1 MRATDLARSTI
12 RQLLELGISDF
23 VISPGS
29 RNAPLTIALV
39 EASNRGLADLHT
51 RLDERGAAFYAL
63 GVAKATNEYVVVICT
78 SGTAVAN
85 YHPAALEAYHSDIK
99 VLFLTA
105 DRPAELRATGSN
117 QTTLQNGIL
126 APLENFD
133 ADHALDLSHILTGGP
148 VHINLQFTEPLLQS
162 DTTDWLAGIKQIES
176 DEEPFT
182 KSTIEVAPQGVLVVG
197 HDRAGF
203 SVDEINEFADI
214 LDWPLIAE
222 DPLSFPDA
230 IAHAS
235 IFLADGDIRSA
246 LGSGDVIVI
255 GRTTL
260 SRSINSFIAEADRLA
275 VIDPRTEFV
284 DTNRTADLVLTN
296 LPHVTKAS
304 TDQSFIESWR
314 AASKSAASVI
324 AATQSWSEQSALT
337 AITSHLPDGAALF
350 VGSSRPIR
358 DIEGCAT
365 PRTGLAVFAN
375 RGLAG
380 IDGNIATSFGVASRF
395 ERSYAILGDL
405 TFLHDISALTNP
417 ITENLTVFIID
428 NNGGGIFST
437 LPQAGVDGFEAIFG
451 TPHNL
456 DIESIIRGFKLP
468 AMRVKTPSDI
478 KQVIAHQSEG
488 INFVIVEVPDRD
500 QNAVELKKLYQ
511 SVASAVRIGI
521 NLA

>member
-1 MRATDLARSTI
+1 MSSTDLARSTI

-39 EASNRGLADLHT
+39 EAANRGLADLHT

-63 GVAKATNEYVVVICT
+63 GVSKATNEYVVVICT

-105 DRPAELRATGSN
+105 DRPAQLRATGSN

-126 APLENFD
+126 APLESFD
-133 ADHALDLSHILTGGP
+133 SEHALDLSHILTGGP
-148 VHINLQFTEPLLQS
+148 IHINLQFTEPLLPT
-162 DTTDWLAGIKQIES
+162 DTTDWLAGIKQVDS
-176 DEEPFT
+176 DEEPAQ
-182 KSTIEVAPQGVLVVG
+182 KSSIELHPEGVLIVG

-203 SVDEINEFADI
+203 SVDEITELADI

-235 IFLADGDIRSA
+235 IFLADVHIRSA
-246 LGSGDVIVI
+246 LGSGDVVVI

-260 SRSINSFIAEADRLA
+260 SRSINTFIDEADRLI
-275 VIDPRTEFV
+275 VIDPRTEFI
-284 DTNRTADLVLTN
+284 DTSRTADLVLTTI
-296 LPHVTKAS
+296 PHVTKSS
-304 TDQSFIESWR
+304 TSQSFIDKWR
-314 AASKSAASVI
+314 AASQSAAAAI
-324 AATQSWSEQSALT
+324 ASEKSWSERSALRS
-337 AITSHLPDGAALF
+337 ITSHLPNGAALF

-358 DIEGCAT
+358 DIEGCAS

-380 IDGNIATSFGVASRF
+380 IDGNIASSFGIASRF
-395 ERSYAILGDL
+395 ERSYAVLGDL
-405 TFLHDISALTNP
+405 TFLHDISALTNS

-437 LPQAGVDGFEAIFG
+437 LPQAGIDGFEAIFG
-451 TPHNL
+451 TPHDL
-456 DIESIIRGFKLP
+456 DIESVIKGFKLP
-468 AMRVKTPSDI
+468 VLRVKSASDI
-478 KQVIAHQSEG
+478 EQIIAHQSEG
-488 INFVIVEVPDRD
+488 LNFVIVEVPDRD
-500 QNAVELKKLYQ
+500 QNASELKKLYQ